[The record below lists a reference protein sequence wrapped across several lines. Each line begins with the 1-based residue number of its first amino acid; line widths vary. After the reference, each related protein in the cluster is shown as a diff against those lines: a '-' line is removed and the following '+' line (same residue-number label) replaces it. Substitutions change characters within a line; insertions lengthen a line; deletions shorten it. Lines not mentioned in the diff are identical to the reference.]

1 MQTDTPPPP
10 RRRPWRLILCI
21 FLALFA
27 LLLLAA
33 GGGAWWLW
41 GWRAGELSFH
51 ESWTPEQRADLQAL
65 SGQMLHFSREMN
77 ESKLIE
83 KYVQMEQ
90 MFDEAT
96 RKGLQEFADRHPD
109 VKISLPEKRSPRNPS
124 KWMQRIS
131 EDIVTRL
138 VMAEPYCALRKIA
151 ATGRGDAA
159 PGASVAQ
166 VACRMGYMAL
176 AEELIRRGEDPN
188 TPLHIIGVPVETPFQ
203 SAMVC
208 LSYFSGEAA
217 PVEQR
222 FKLLDTMLEHG
233 ADINARTGCVEDA
246 NERNAHLLL
255 ALVSAI
261 TPPYDHGAIL
271 EWLLEH
277 GLSIRNDRDE
287 KEAACLLNQGDGTLP
302 TYRRLVQKGLLPD
315 SPRMKAHLLRCAVSA
330 TQDAEAKTLWCL
342 DELHADPNFVLM
354 EAHDSEDQDGN
365 TIIEMRPTDHIIHTI
380 LRRINSYADP
390 KDAEDMAEFD
400 TALRLLDILME
411 HGATPGDRKSYIPIP
426 EDETLRARLLDAL
439 HKHTIPQ
446 E

>member
-1 MQTDTPPPP
+1 MTTDTPTPP
-10 RRRPWRLILCI
+10 RRRPWRWVLRS
-21 FLALFA
+21 FLVLFA

-41 GWRAGELSFH
+41 GWRAGGLTFH

-65 SGQMLHFSREMN
+65 SGHMLHFGREMR
-77 ESKLIE
+77 ESKSAEKFDRMAQAIEEAVRKFIE
-83 KYVQMEQ
+83 KN
-90 MFDEAT
+90 
-96 RKGLQEFADRHPD
+96 PD
-109 VKISLPEKRSPRNPS
+109 APIELPEKPDSQSPS
-124 KWMQRIS
+124 EWQQRIS
-131 EDIVTRL
+131 DDIVSRV
-138 VMAEPYCALRKIA
+138 VMAERYSALRKIA
-151 ATGRGDAA
+151 ATGRGDVA
-159 PGASVAQ
+159 PGQSIAQ
-166 VACRMGYMAL
+166 VACLLGYTAL

-188 TPLHIIGVPVETPFQ
+188 TAMPIRGSQFETPFQ

-208 LSYFSGEAA
+208 DSYISGEAA

-222 FKLLDTMLEHG
+222 IKLLETMLEHG

-246 NERNAHLLL
+246 DERNAHLFYALL
-255 ALVSAI
+255 SAT
-261 TPPYDHGAIL
+261 TPPYDHGAIM

-277 GLSIRNDRDE
+277 GLSIRSDRDE
-287 KEAACLLNQGDGTLP
+287 ENAASLLIYGDGSLP

-330 TQDAEAKTLWCL
+330 THDAEAKTLWCL

-354 EAHDSEDQDGN
+354 EPHNSEDQDGDF
-365 TIIEMRPTDHIIHTI
+365 IVEMRPKNHIIYAI
-380 LRRINSYADP
+380 LRRISSYADP

-400 TALRLLDILME
+400 TTLRLLDILME

-439 HKHTIPQ
+439 HKHNIPQ